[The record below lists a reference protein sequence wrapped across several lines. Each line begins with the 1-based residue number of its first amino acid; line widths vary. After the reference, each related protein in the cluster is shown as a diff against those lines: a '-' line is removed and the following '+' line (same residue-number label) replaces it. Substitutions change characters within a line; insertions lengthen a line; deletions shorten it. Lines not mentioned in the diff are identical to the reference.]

1 VLDFVENA
9 HVFGRRLGGMKELS
23 AAMM

>member
-9 HVFGRRLGGMKELS
+9 HVFGRLGGMKELS